1 MPSAAAWWRT
11 LRCGIDVA
19 PRTEEFSDVEIKA
32 VLNNCRLALIAVDF
46 TVDGARRVADPRAAV
61 QPFFS
66 SAIDALVIGRF
77 LLLKD
82 YWLMRSG
89 A

>member
-1 MPSAAAWWRT
+1 VAIGDLCEAWKAKTGRPA
-11 LRCGIDVA
+11 LVA
-19 PRTEEFSDVEIKA
+19 I
-32 VLNNCRLALIAVDF
+32 DF
-46 TVDGARRVADPRAAV
+46 TVDGDRRVVDPRTAV
-61 QPFFS
+61 QAFFS

-77 LLLKD
+77 LLMKD